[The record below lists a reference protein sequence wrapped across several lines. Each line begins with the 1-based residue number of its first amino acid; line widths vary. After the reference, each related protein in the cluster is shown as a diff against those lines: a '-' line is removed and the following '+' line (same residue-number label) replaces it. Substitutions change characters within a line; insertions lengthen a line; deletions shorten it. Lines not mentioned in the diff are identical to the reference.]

1 MFLYNMNAFSRTKE
15 LNMYKMLIVDDESTE
30 RECISYLIRSSGLP
44 LELKEAES
52 ASTALEL
59 LKKWPADILFT
70 DIRMPTATGLE
81 LARQA
86 SKLIPGIKTIIFS
99 SYAEFEYARTAM
111 TLGAV
116 SYILKPVVPTE
127 LETALTDVIHLLT
140 EERDSKI
147 RQEAQQSYM
156 LQYALQCCINGT
168 LSAETSPE
176 IIQLLDKFHQV
187 ILLDFP
193 PHFLERNYAVFYEKL
208 RSGMALD
215 METLSLSSTQAVLFL
230 RKENKE
236 AHSFG
241 CRLHTYITE
250 IFRTECYLSISHPVN
265 AHSHLQDAYTFAEQ
279 QMEQH
284 FWNPEV
290 HIFSFD
296 HTDLPGIAQE
306 ELDDNTLLSM
316 IKWNLYDK
324 DSIELLKNLDLLFQK
339 YRKPAKQ
346 SQIFVKFVFSNLIT
360 TMYPFLP
367 DDSGKS
373 LDTLITELYIQQD
386 IREIIG
392 TIQSLAEKII
402 KNYTAASA
410 TDIRREILS
419 TQDYINK
426 NYNLDLSVEM
436 LASMVYLTPDYLSRL
451 FKKSTGKSLSQYIRQ
466 VRMEKASYLLRTSN
480 RKVIDI
486 GTSVGY
492 ANYSYFCQSF
502 REYFGRSPEK
512 YRQEESI

>member
-1 MFLYNMNAFSRTKE
+1 
-15 LNMYKMLIVDDESTE
+15 
-30 RECISYLIRSSGLP
+30 
-44 LELKEAES
+44 
-52 ASTALEL
+52 
-59 LKKWPADILFT
+59 
-70 DIRMPTATGLE
+70 
-81 LARQA
+81 
-86 SKLIPGIKTIIFS
+86 
-99 SYAEFEYARTAM
+99 
-111 TLGAV
+111 
-116 SYILKPVVPTE
+116 
-127 LETALTDVIHLLT
+127 
-140 EERDSKI
+140 
-147 RQEAQQSYM
+147 
-156 LQYALQCCINGT
+156 
-168 LSAETSPE
+168 
-176 IIQLLDKFHQV
+176 
-187 ILLDFP
+187 
-193 PHFLERNYAVFYEKL
+193 
-208 RSGMALD
+208 
-215 METLSLSSTQAVLFL
+215 
-230 RKENKE
+230 
-236 AHSFG
+236 
-241 CRLHTYITE
+241 
-250 IFRTECYLSISHPVN
+250 
-265 AHSHLQDAYTFAEQ
+265 
-279 QMEQH
+279 
-284 FWNPEV
+284 
-290 HIFSFD
+290 
-296 HTDLPGIAQE
+296 
-306 ELDDNTLLSM
+306 M
-316 IKWNLYDK
+316 IKRNLYDK